1 MSDNEPVA
9 WAVHYGLDP
18 DPEVYWHYPRHAAE
32 SGRMVVP
39 LYRSPTL
46 TDAERE
52 AIGEACDE
60 GRWYPKDY
68 SHIATLRTLLERTG
82 GGR

>member
-1 MSDNEPVA
+1 MSDIEPVA
-9 WAVHYGLDP
+9 WAVNYGLDP

-39 LYRSPTL
+39 LYRQPTL

-52 AIGEACDE
+52 AIREACDE

-68 SHIATLRTLLERTG
+68 SHIDTLRGLLERT
-82 GGR
+82 R